1 MDDVMNVQAPVC
13 IAGMHRSGTSLV
25 ARLLRHCGLDLG
37 PEDQLMRPQPDN
49 PEGFFENLPL
59 VALNDAVLAELGG
72 GWDLPPDVEPSAWLE
87 LAARWRE
94 RALAVLG
101 PLQRG
106 EPWGWKDP
114 RNSLTLPFWQCLLP
128 GLRPVIC
135 LRHPREV
142 HRSLHRRGSSS
153 EAFSLNLWRRYY
165 GSLLECTTAEQ
176 RLVTHYQSYFADPV
190 AELGRVVAWLGWPVE
205 PGLVVAACGEV
216 KSELRHHEHGRE
228 PEAPELPAELGDI
241 YARLCREAGPI
252 PATARPISPPPDP
265 RPGPASVVGTECPAE
280 PVPPTET
287 ADATTEAADDPRL
300 IFLHIPKTAGSTMRR
315 ILERQYDPHRIFTLE
330 GWRVHEKDFPGLP
343 EAARARVRVLEG
355 HQFFGLHAH
364 LPGPARYLT
373 LLRDP
378 VERLVSQYYHILR
391 SPEHYLRSQVV
402 GGGMSLAEFA
412 HAKLAPEL
420 DNGQLRYVAGLGHLP
435 CGAIGAKHL
444 EQARRILSEHYAVV
458 GLVER
463 FDESVLLMRRELGW
477 RPPIYQRTNIGRNR
491 PPQTPLSENDRA
503 ALREA
508 NVWEWEL
515 YRHAGELLDAAVAA
529 GESGFTKELIS
540 FRAVNALPQTRIYLE
555 QVSRGLAED
564 LNRHGEE
571 ILAAGD
577 EIWALQAFMK
587 AAEIWP
593 AHAGAQLN
601 LARYHVRHGEA
612 AKAEPPAAAALQ
624 LDPLNPETHRIR
636 AEVRRLAGADPA
648 AGPAGED
655 RLAPI
660 GTEESR

>member
-1 MDDVMNVQAPVC
+1 MDDAMNVQAPVC

-25 ARLLRHCGLDLG
+25 ARLLRNCGLDLG
-37 PEDQLMRPQPDN
+37 PEDQLMKPQPDN
-49 PEGFFENLPL
+49 PEGFFEHLPL
-59 VALNDAVLAELGG
+59 VALNDAILAELGG
-72 GWDLPPDVEPSAWLE
+72 GWDLPPEVEPAAWSD

-94 RALAVLG
+94 RALAALT

-114 RNSLTLPFWQCLLP
+114 RNSLTLPFWRGLLP
-128 GLRPVIC
+128 GLQLVIC
-135 LRHPREV
+135 LRHPREIV
-142 HRSLHRRGSSS
+142 RSLYRRGANS
-153 EAFSLNLWRRYY
+153 EAFALNLWRRYY
-165 GSLLECTTAEQ
+165 GALLEHTTEEQ

-190 AELGRVVAWLGWPVE
+190 AELGRVVAWLGWEVE
-205 PGLVVAACGEV
+205 PALLDAACGDV
-216 KSELRHHEHGRE
+216 KGELRHHEHGRE
-228 PEAPELPAELGDI
+228 PQAPELPSDLGDL
-241 YARLCREAGPI
+241 YARLCREAGPV
-252 PATARPISPPPDP
+252 PAMARPSSAPPSPT
-265 RPGPASVVGTECPAE
+265 PAPVPAVVAAQPAE
-280 PVPPTET
+280 PPAASAATR
-287 ADATTEAADDPRL
+287 DARL
-300 IFLHIPKTAGSTMRR
+300 IFLHIPKTAGSTLRR
-315 ILERQYDPHRIFTLE
+315 ILERQYDPRHIFTLE

-343 EAARARVRVLEG
+343 EAVRAQVRVLEG

-364 LPGPARYLT
+364 LPGPALYLT

-391 SPEHYLRSQVV
+391 SPEHYLRPQVV
-402 GGGMSLAEFA
+402 DGGLSLAEFA

-420 DNGQLRYVAGLGHLP
+420 DNGQLRYVAGLGDLP
-435 CGAIGAKHL
+435 CGAVGAEHL
-444 EQARRILSEHYAVV
+444 ERARRILREQFAVV

-463 FDESVLLMRRELGW
+463 FDESVLLMRLTLGW

-491 PPQTPLSENDRA
+491 PPQTPLSESDRT

-508 NVWEWEL
+508 NIWEWEL
-515 YRHAGELLDAAVAA
+515 YCYAGELLDAAVSARGA
-529 GESGFTKELIS
+529 GFAKELVA
-540 FRAVNALPQTRIYLE
+540 FRAMNALPQTRIYLE
-555 QVSRGLAED
+555 QVARGLAED
-564 LNRHGEE
+564 LNRHGER

-601 LARYHVRHGEA
+601 LARYYLLRGDA

-636 AEVRRLAGADPA
+636 AEVRRLIVGATA
-648 AGPAGED
+648 AVMEGGD
-655 RLAPI
+655 RLAPV
-660 GTEESR
+660 GTEELP

>member
-1 MDDVMNVQAPVC
+1 MNVQAPVC

-25 ARLLRHCGLDLG
+25 TRLLRHCGLDLG
-37 PEDQLMRPQPDN
+37 PEDQLLKPQPDN
-49 PEGFFENLPL
+49 PEGFFENFPL
-59 VALNDAVLAELGG
+59 VILNDAILAELGG
-72 GWDLPPDVEPSAWLE
+72 GWDLPPQVEPAAWSE
-87 LAARWRE
+87 LAARWRD
-94 RALAVLG
+94 RALAALT

-114 RNSLTLPFWQCLLP
+114 RNSLTLPFWRALLP

-142 HRSLHRRGSSS
+142 VRSLYRRSSSS
-153 EAFSLNLWRRYY
+153 EAFSLNLWQHYY
-165 GSLLECTTAEQ
+165 NSLLEHTTAEQ

-205 PGLVVAACGEV
+205 PALLVAACGDV
-216 KSELRHHEHGRE
+216 KGELRHHEHNRE
-228 PEAPELPAELGDI
+228 PEAPELSPELGVI

-252 PATARPISPPPDP
+252 PATARPISPPPGPPP
-265 RPGPASVVGTECPAE
+265 RTASVVVTEHPAK
-280 PVPPTET
+280 PAPRAET
-287 ADATTEAADDPRL
+287 DDAADDARL
-300 IFLHIPKTAGSTMRR
+300 IFLHIPKTAGSTLRR
-315 ILERQYDPHRIFTLE
+315 ILERQYDSHRIFTLE
-330 GWRVHEKDFPGLP
+330 GWRVHEKDFSGLP
-343 EAARARVRVLEG
+343 EVARAQVRVLEG

-391 SPEHYLRSQVV
+391 SPEHYLRPQVV
-402 GGGMSLAEFA
+402 DGGMSLAEFA

-420 DNGQLRYVAGLGHLP
+420 DNGQLRYVAGLGDLP
-435 CGAIGAKHL
+435 RGAVGAEHL
-444 EQARRILSEHYAVV
+444 ERALRILEEHFAVV

-463 FDESVLLMRRELGW
+463 FDESVVLMRRTLGW

-491 PPQTPLSENDRA
+491 PPQTPLSESDRT

-508 NVWEWEL
+508 NIWEWEL

-529 GESGFTKELIS
+529 GGRGFAKELVA

-564 LNRHGEE
+564 LNRHGEA

-577 EIWALQAFMK
+577 ETWALQAFMK

-601 LARYHVRHGEA
+601 LARYHLRHGEA

-624 LDPLNPETHRIR
+624 LDPQNPETHRIR
-636 AEVRRLAGADPA
+636 AAVRRLIESANA
-648 AGPAGED
+648 ATAEDGD
-655 RLAPI
+655 RLAPV
-660 GTEESR
+660 GTEEMR